1 MPGRGLLSRLD
12 ATGLR
17 ATRALDEHDSIV
29 EHLRVL
35 LNSRRGSSPAAP
47 EFGIPDFSDLVHS
60 FPGAIVTLQRAIRET
75 ILAFEPRLKQVAVK
89 HVPSDDPLTLRYE
102 ITAQTTSGRGGRGT
116 LRLNTQMSP
125 GGRVNVW

>member
-12 ATGLR
+12 ATGLK

-35 LNSRRGSSPAAP
+35 LNARRGGSPSCP
-47 EFGIPDFSDLVHS
+47 DFGIPDFSDLVHN
-60 FPGAIVTLQRAIRET
+60 FPGAIQVLQRAIRET
-75 ILAFEPRLKQVAVK
+75 ILAYEPRLRQVTVR
-89 HVPSDDPLTLRYE
+89 HVPDDEPLVLKYE
-102 ITAQTTSGRGGRGT
+102 IIAQPATRRGGSA
-116 LRLNTQMSP
+116 LRFSTQMSP

>member
-12 ATGLR
+12 ATGLK

-35 LNSRRGSSPAAP
+35 LNARRGGSPSCP
-47 EFGIPDFSDLVHS
+47 DFGIPDFSDLVHN
-60 FPGAIVTLQRAIRET
+60 FPGAIQVLQRAIRET
-75 ILAFEPRLKQVAVK
+75 ILAYEPRLKQVTVR
-89 HVPSDDPLTLRYE
+89 HIPDDEPLILKYE
-102 ITAQTTSGRGGRGT
+102 IIAQPANRRGGNS
-116 LRLNTQMSP
+116 LRFSTQMSS

>member
-12 ATGLR
+12 ATGLK

-35 LNSRRGSSPAAP
+35 LNARRGGSPSCP
-47 EFGIPDFSDLVHS
+47 DFGIPDFSDLVHN
-60 FPGAIVTLQRAIRET
+60 FPGAIQVLQRAIRET
-75 ILAFEPRLKQVAVK
+75 ILAHEPRLRQVTVR
-89 HVPSDDPLTLRYE
+89 HVPDDEPLVLKYE
-102 ITAQTTSGRGGRGT
+102 IIAQPARRGGNA
-116 LRLNTQMSP
+116 LRFSTQMSS

>member
-17 ATRALDEHDSIV
+17 ATRALDEHDSII

-35 LNSRRGSSPAAP
+35 LNSRRGSSPSSP

-60 FPGAIVTLQRAIRET
+60 FPGAIQTLQRAIRET
-75 ILAFEPRLKQVAVK
+75 ILAFEPRLKQVVVR
-89 HVPSDDPLTLRYE
+89 HVPSEDPLTLRYE
-102 ITAQTTSGRGGRGT
+102 ITAQTATRDGRGT

>member
-12 ATGLR
+12 ASGLR
-17 ATRALDEHDSIV
+17 ATRALDEHDSII

-35 LNSRRGSSPAAP
+35 LNARRGSSPSCP

-60 FPGAIVTLQRAIRET
+60 FPGAIQTLQRAIRDT
-75 ILAFEPRLKQVAVK
+75 ILAFEPRLKAVNVR
-89 HVPSDDPLTLRYE
+89 HMPSDDPLILKYE
-102 ITAQTTSGRGGRGT
+102 ITAQAGGPGSRGT
-116 LRLNTQMSP
+116 LRFNTQMSP

>member
-12 ATGLR
+12 VTGLR
-17 ATRALDEHDSIV
+17 ATRALDEHDSII

-47 EFGIPDFSDLVHS
+47 DFGIPDFSDLVHA
-60 FPGAIVTLQRAIRET
+60 FPGAVQTLQRGIRET
-75 ILAFEPRLKQVAVK
+75 ILAFEPRLKQVTVK

-102 ITAQTTSGRGGRGT
+102 ITAQTGSGRGNRG
-116 LRLNTQMSP
+116 
-125 GGRVNVW
+125 